1 MAEDLSDEQALE
13 QAMAALRIVAGQ
25 PEPEASVQ
33 YAIFLGRHQL
43 PYDDDV
49 FSKPGFARN
58 SLYNKLSEILRRG
71 MFPGDDWMNNDPGGV
86 RLRQYQ
92 ALCRAIGFQ
101 RTAGLK
107 KKLVDMAL
115 AEGLIRIEPIVKH
128 AAQGQGLS

>member
-13 QAMAALRIVAGQ
+13 QAMAALRIAAGQ

-43 PYDDDV
+43 PFDDDV

-71 MFPGDDWMNNDPGGV
+71 MFPGEDWMNNDPGEV
-86 RLRQYQ
+86 RRRQYW
-92 ALCRAIGFQ
+92 ALCQSIGY
-101 RTAGLK
+101 RNPGLK
-107 KKLVDMAL
+107 KRLVDMAL
-115 AEGLIRIEPIVKH
+115 AEGLIRIEPIAKH